1 MIPFFVIS
9 SFSSLSSFLPLSPM
23 QRRDFVKNTA
33 IAGLVL
39 PQFLN
44 GFSLKAM
51 GQTSLMPASGHDL
64 TNDRVLVLIQLN
76 GGNDGLNTVVPVDQ
90 YGPYQAARPNI
101 ALPEKKLLKLNGID
115 TTALHPALADIQ
127 KLFNEGKAGIVQ
139 AVSYPKPNFSHFRAT
154 DIWMTGSDADKVL
167 NTGWAGRYLND
178 LFPGFPDKYP
188 NETMPDPLAI
198 QVGSVVASA
207 FQGPTFTMGL
217 AISNPA
223 NFYDL
228 IEDKTDET
236 SNTRWGEQLAYLEK
250 IAQKTDQYAGVIKKA
265 ALSINKQ
272 SANYP
277 APGKN
282 PLADQLKIV
291 ARLVAGGLRT
301 KVYLVSTGSFDTH
314 AKQAEPDDSTT
325 GTHAQLLNRVSEAV
339 GAFMDDLKGLNV
351 AERVMGM
358 TFSEFGRRIKSNASG
373 GTDHGTAAPIIYF
386 GSAVKAGVIGT
397 NPQLPISATVNDNI
411 VMQHDFRSVY
421 ATVLQQW
428 LNLPA
433 QDVQTVLNGQFA
445 LLPMV

>member
-1 MIPFFVIS
+1 MK
-9 SFSSLSSFLPLSPM
+9 
-23 QRRDFVKNTA
+23 RRDFIKNTA
-33 IAGLVL
+33 VAGVLL

-44 GFSLKAM
+44 GFSIRAM
-51 GQTSLMPASGHDL
+51 AQTSLMPAAGHDQI
-64 TNDRVLVLIQLN
+64 NDRVLVLIQLN
-76 GGNDGLNTVVPVDQ
+76 GGNDGLNTVIPVDQ
-90 YGPYQAARPNI
+90 YGAYQAARPNI
-101 ALPEKKLLKLNGID
+101 ALPQNKVLKLNGAD
-115 TTALHPALADIQ
+115 AMALHPALSEIQ
-127 KLFNEGKAGIVQ
+127 LLFNEGKAGIVQ

-154 DIWMTGSDADKVL
+154 DIWMTGSDSDKVL

-178 LFPGFPDKYP
+178 SFPGFPDKYP

-207 FQGPTFTMGL
+207 FQGPAFTMGL

-223 NFYDL
+223 NFYNL
-228 IEDKTDET
+228 IEDKTDAT

-250 IAQKTDQYAGVIKKA
+250 VSQKTDQYAGVIKKA
-265 ALSINKQ
+265 ALSITRQ
-272 SANYP
+272 SDKYP
-277 APGKN
+277 TPGKN

-314 AKQAEPDDSTT
+314 AKQAEPDDTTT
-325 GTHAQLLNRVSEAV
+325 GTHAQLLRRVSEAV

-351 AERVMGM
+351 ADRVMGM

-373 GTDHGTAAPIIYF
+373 GTDHGAAAPVFYF
-386 GSAVKAGVIGT
+386 GNAVKVGVIGT
-397 NPQLPISATVNDNI
+397 NPQLPTTATVNDN
-411 VMQHDFRSVY
+411 VAMQYDFRSVY

-428 LNLPA
+428 LNLPPNE
-433 QDVQTVLNGQFA
+433 VQRVLMGQFP

>member
-1 MIPFFVIS
+1 MK
-9 SFSSLSSFLPLSPM
+9 
-23 QRRDFVKNTA
+23 RRDFIKNTA
-33 IAGLVL
+33 IAGVVL

-51 GQTSLMPASGHDL
+51 AQTSLMPAAGHEQI
-64 TNDRVLVLIQLN
+64 NGRVLVLIQLN
-76 GGNDGLNTVVPVDQ
+76 GGNDGLNTVIPVDQ
-90 YGPYQAARPNI
+90 YGAYQAARPNI
-101 ALPEKKLLKLNGID
+101 ALPQNKILKLNGAD
-115 TTALHPALADIQ
+115 AMALHPALSEIQ
-127 KLFNEGKAGIVQ
+127 QLFNEGKAGIVQ

-154 DIWMTGSDADKVL
+154 DIWMTGSDSDKVL

-178 LFPGFPDKYP
+178 SFPGFPDKYP

-207 FQGPTFTMGL
+207 FQGPAFTMGL

-223 NFYDL
+223 NFYNL
-228 IEDKTDET
+228 IEDKTDAT

-250 IAQKTDQYAGVIKKA
+250 VSQKTDQYAGVIKKA
-265 ALSINKQ
+265 ALSITRQ
-272 SANYP
+272 SEKYP

-314 AKQAEPDDSTT
+314 AKQAEPDDTTT
-325 GTHAQLLNRVSEAV
+325 GTHAQLLRRVSEAV

-351 AERVMGM
+351 ADRVMGM

-373 GTDHGTAAPIIYF
+373 GTDHGAAAPVFYF
-386 GSAVKAGVIGT
+386 GNAVKAGVIGT
-397 NPQLPISATVNDNI
+397 NPQLPTTATVNDN
-411 VMQHDFRSVY
+411 VAMQYDFRSVY

-428 LNLPA
+428 LNLPPNE
-433 QDVQTVLNGQFA
+433 VQRVLMGQFQ